1 MKLSEFA
8 SRYGISERHARRI
21 FEKSMSELAGHYER
35 KGNAGTS
42 LDDYAVSYLRD
53 LLRQNVALSPE
64 TEQSD
69 RERDLEEQLKIALA
83 RYASLAEKLA
93 DAERRAGQNAAAAA
107 LLEASKENVARIE
120 AGAKEAEER
129 ARAAELKAME
139 SEKQAVAAAQRKM
152 EAELALE
159 ESRERAA
166 AAEDIAE
173 MNAQEA
179 DRLRDEKKAA
189 EARAAAADEEVNNLR
204 SELEAVKK
212 RGLWARILNKGV

>member
-1 MKLSEFA
+1 
-8 SRYGISERHARRI
+8 
-21 FEKSMSELAGHYER
+21 MSELAGHYER

-139 SEKQAVAAAQRKM
+139 SEKQAVAAVQRKV

-159 ESRERAA
+159 ESRERAET
-166 AAEDIAE
+166 AEQIAE

-179 DRLRDEKKAA
+179 EAAKQRADELQTQLDRLAGAGWFERRK
-189 EARAAAADEEVNNLR
+189 
-204 SELEAVKK
+204 
-212 RGLWARILNKGV
+212 ILKDIKNQKIQKTVDN

>member
-69 RERDLEEQLKIALA
+69 RERDLEGQLKVALA

-107 LLEASKENVARIE
+107 LLEASKESLAKIE

-129 ARAAELKAME
+129 ARVAEMKAME

-159 ESRERAA
+159 ESRERAETA
-166 AAEDIAE
+166 DQIAE
-173 MNAQEA
+173 AAGQEA
-179 DRLRDEKKAA
+179 EAAKRRADELQAQLDRLASA
-189 EARAAAADEEVNNLR
+189 GW
-204 SELEAVKK
+204 LE
-212 RGLWARILNKGV
+212 RRRILKNLKKGEQT